1 MGVDVVSEAGR
12 SNYAT
17 NLKDSNSK
25 ARDSQTKRLMR
36 AIERGYHRQTAGT
49 GIAFGSTSGV
59 DVERADEISARP
71 VLQCGTL
78 IVVSIPLPAFTP
90 SQGPSADCGIGRERF
105 EEDLRAKVENGVEEI
120 DRGLDETDDIRTVV
134 EDLIRELGANLVG
147 RESTGWMISVGLRF
161 ETIWVRVVKTSKPR
175 EDIYNS
181 AEIAR
186 RVGVRLRLQGLYL
199 QQLGLFT
206 SVCLAVRGSP
216 IQLKVG
222 RWVGR
227 IRRGREIS
235 NRFLSSVK
243 ASPTAH
249 NSRQS
254 SAKTLNEELSIN
266 LGDWVEGAAV

>member
-1 MGVDVVSEAGR
+1 MGVDVV
-12 SNYAT
+12 
-17 NLKDSNSK
+17 
-25 ARDSQTKRLMR
+25 RL
-36 AIERGYHRQTAGT
+36 AIR
-49 GIAFGSTSGV
+49 GSTSGV

-105 EEDLRAKVENGVEEI
+105 ELGKCRVDSVDKSESREENGVEEI

-134 EDLIRELGANLVG
+134 EDLIRELAFGSKARG
-147 RESTGWMISVGLRF
+147 ES
-161 ETIWVRVVKTSKPR
+161 EWVRVVKTSKPR

-227 IRRGREIS
+227 IRREIS
-235 NRFLSSVK
+235 NRFISSVK